1 MFLLYFLP
9 LLPSHS
15 FIIYLILSWPMAA
28 MRFFDPLACL
38 AERRGVLRPVSNSIS
53 FFLFLISFPFPTF
66 LFSSFSYLQGCP
78 RPKRK
83 YGAGDTDTGPQGMG
97 FPGLSRLFLTT
108 RANEQTKDTD
118 GVYEVSFF
126 TSFSISDLLFSCS
139 IFLCLLLSFYLI
151 NIVSFYPFCNSVWTL
166 DHGHVERPRV
176 SVCHNHL

>member
-1 MFLLYFLP
+1 M
-9 LLPSHS
+9 
-15 FIIYLILSWPMAA
+15 ILSWPMAA

-66 LFSSFSYLQGCP
+66 LFSYFSYLQGCP

-126 TSFSISDLLFSCS
+126 TSFSISDLLFSFS
-139 IFLCLLLSFYLI
+139 IFLCLLLSFDQYCL
-151 NIVSFYPFCNSVWTL
+151 FLPFLQLGL
-166 DHGHVERPRV
+166 DSGPRSRGTASSLGV
-176 SVCHNHL
+176 PQPPLNKKARRKNRCADICQD